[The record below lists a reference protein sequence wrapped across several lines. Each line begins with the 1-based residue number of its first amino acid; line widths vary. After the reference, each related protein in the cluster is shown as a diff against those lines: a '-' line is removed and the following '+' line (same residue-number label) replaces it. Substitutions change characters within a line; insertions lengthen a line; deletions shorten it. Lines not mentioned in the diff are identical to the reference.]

1 MVLLY
6 FIILFFAV
14 EAVRRER
21 SFSFKVVK
29 AILGSVVGEEQ
40 EKKMNS
46 LLEFEPGNLLKGL
59 GPKAFG
65 RLYSVLKLPL
75 LLFEKCRSTYLSY
88 TC

>member
-1 MVLLY
+1 
-6 FIILFFAV
+6 
-14 EAVRRER
+14 
-21 SFSFKVVK
+21 
-29 AILGSVVGEEQ
+29 
-40 EKKMNS
+40 MNS